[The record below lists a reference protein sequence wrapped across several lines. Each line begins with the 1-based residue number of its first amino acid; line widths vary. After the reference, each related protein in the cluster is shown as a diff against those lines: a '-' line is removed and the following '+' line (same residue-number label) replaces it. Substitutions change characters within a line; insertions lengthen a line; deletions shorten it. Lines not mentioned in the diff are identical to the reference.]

1 MVNKHMEITG
11 KSIIGFSRGS
21 ESGTT
26 FTAFNPAT
34 GDAVGPNF
42 HSAGLDELDR
52 ACELAENARIAF
64 GKVSGKEKAKFLRQ
78 IAENI
83 ETLGDALIERAT
95 LETGLPNARFV
106 GERGRTCAGLRMF
119 ADLIER
125 GDWVDARL
133 DTPNP
138 DRQPIPKPDVR
149 SMLRPLGSVAVF
161 CASNFPLAYSVA
173 GGDSASAFAA
183 GCPVLVNAHF
193 AHPGTAEL
201 VGTAVIEAVKRC
213 GLPEGVFSLIFSKG
227 YEIGQALVKNP
238 HIKAVGFTGSRRG
251 GRALMD
257 IAAAR
262 AEPIPVYAE
271 MSSVNPVFVLPSAMK
286 TNFDAIATGLH
297 ASVTLGAGQ
306 FCTKPGFVIL
316 PQIDETKT
324 FTAKFGELIAASA
337 KHPLLTSGI
346 KENYETLSS
355 ERLNVAPSYSKA
367 ANEQLRGFDANPSVF
382 ETDAAT
388 FLANPDLEAEI
399 FGPTTLFVQSS
410 QKSELLEIAHN
421 MEGQLTATIH
431 GTPEDLLEY
440 ADLIAILET
449 KVGRLVF
456 NGYPTGVEVGDAM
469 VHGGPYPATS
479 DSRTSAVG
487 TRAVDRFCRYIA
499 YQNFPNEALPE
510 ELKDENPL
518 GIRRLIDGKMIPARA

>member
-1 MVNKHMEITG
+1 MEITG

-21 ESGTT
+21 ESETT

-34 GDAVGPNF
+34 GEAVEPNF
-42 HSAGLDELDR
+42 YSASLDELNK
-52 ACELAENARIAF
+52 ACELAEWARIAY

-78 IAENI
+78 IADNI
-83 ETLGDALIERAT
+83 EALGDALIERAT

-119 ADLIER
+119 ADLVEK
-125 GDWVDARL
+125 GNWVDARI

-138 DRQPIPKPDVR
+138 NRHPLPKPDVR
-149 SMLRPLGSVAVF
+149 SMLRPLGTVAVF

-173 GGDSASAFAA
+173 GGDTASALAA
-183 GCPVLVNAHF
+183 GCPVIVNAHF

-201 VGTAVIEAVKRC
+201 VGLAVSAAVKTC

-227 YEIGQALVKNP
+227 YEIGQNLVKNP
-238 HIKAVGFTGSRRG
+238 HVKAVGFTGSRTG

-257 IAAAR
+257 IAANR
-262 AEPIPVYAE
+262 SEPIPVYAE
-271 MSSVNPVFVLPSAMK
+271 MSSVNPIFILPSAMHEK
-286 TNFDAIATGLH
+286 FEMIAGGLH

-306 FCTKPGFVIL
+306 FCTKPGIVVLPETEETEIL
-316 PQIDETKT
+316 TS
-324 FTAKFGELIAASA
+324 KFEELISYTSQ
-337 KHPLLTSGI
+337 HPLLTEGI
-346 KENYETLSS
+346 RNNFEKMSA
-355 ERLNVAPSYSKA
+355 ERNLEKVTAK
-367 ANEQLRGFDANPSVF
+367 NELKGFEVNPSVF
-382 ETDAAT
+382 QTDAET
-388 FLANPDLEAEI
+388 FLSNPRLEDEI
-399 FGPTTLFVQSS
+399 FGPTTLFV
-410 QKSELLEIAHN
+410 KSNKREELLQIARQ

-440 ADLIAILET
+440 GDLIAILET
-449 KVGRLVF
+449 KVGRLIF
-456 NGYPTGVEVGDAM
+456 NGYPTGVEVGDAI

-487 TRAVDRFCRYIA
+487 THAIDRFCRYVCF
-499 YQNFPNEALPE
+499 QNFPNEALPD

-518 GIRRLIDGKMIPARA
+518 GISRMIDGKLTT